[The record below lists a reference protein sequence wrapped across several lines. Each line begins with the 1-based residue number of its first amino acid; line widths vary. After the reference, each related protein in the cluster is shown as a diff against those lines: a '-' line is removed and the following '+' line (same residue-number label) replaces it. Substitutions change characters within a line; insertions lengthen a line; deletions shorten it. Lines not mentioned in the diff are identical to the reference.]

1 MVRRGFTLIEMLVV
15 VAVISLLMAI
25 LAPVLRNSR
34 EKGRSALCCFN
45 IRQLGFAMAAYQS
58 QAQSFPYGFKYLT
71 IAPPGGY
78 VGEAVYDKVGWWW
91 FNYIGRFYD
100 RRDNK
105 ISILQCPSKNL
116 QNESLK
122 RNILC
127 GNYGVN
133 QSICRSS
140 FGNSKET
147 EFVGYPLMPS
157 EISRPSEALLIV
169 DAGYALINWW
179 HVTLDPPQALNPMF
193 IWNTSYIPGMSINSE
208 KAIWSGL
215 ERDAITGRHLNKTVN
230 VGFVDGHIEVRKAD
244 ELSVNERQGRYE
256 NRFPIWSAK

>member
-1 MVRRGFTLIEMLVV
+1 MVRRGFTLIELLVII
-15 VAVISLLMAI
+15 AVISLLMAV

-34 EKGRSALCCFN
+34 EKGRSALCCSN

-78 VGEAVYDKVGWWW
+78 AGKANYDKMGWWW

-100 RRDNK
+100 RGDNK
-105 ISILQCPSKNL
+105 IGILQCPSKNV

-157 EISRPSEALLIV
+157 EISRPSDTLLIV
-169 DAGYALINWW
+169 DAGYALIKWW
-179 HVTLDPPQALNPMF
+179 HVTLDPPQVLKPMS
-193 IWNTSYIPGMSINSE
+193 IEDTSYVPGMSINSK

-215 ERDAITGRHLNKTVN
+215 ERDAISGRHLNKTVN

-244 ELSVNERQGRYE
+244 ELLVNKHQGRYE
-256 NRFPIWSAK
+256 NLSPIWKAK

>member
-1 MVRRGFTLIEMLVV
+1 MVRRGFTLIELLVV
-15 VAVISLLMAI
+15 VAVISLLMAV

-34 EKGRSALCCFN
+34 EKGRSALCCSN

-100 RRDNK
+100 RGDNK
-105 ISILQCPSKNL
+105 ISILQCPSKNV

-157 EISRPSEALLIV
+157 EISRPSDTLLIV

-179 HVTLDPPQALNPMF
+179 HVTLDPPQALRPMF
-193 IWNTSYIPGMSINSE
+193 IEDTSYVPGMSINSE

-215 ERDAITGRHLNKTVN
+215 ERDAITGRHPNRIAN

-244 ELSVNERQGRYE
+244 ELLVNKHQGQYE
-256 NRFPIWSAK
+256 NLSPIWSAK